1 MAKKINDNSEN
12 ESTLDILEQ
21 AKNVNTQTH
30 NYIDWNQETS
40 HMLSD
45 KSFED
50 KETIEND
57 WADFGNST
65 HDKTSFNPT
74 YKTGDLNEMRA
85 ADQGFVEKVGLGA
98 AKMTTTAATT
108 FLDNT
113 VGFLWGIVDAGING
127 NASRVFD
134 NDFTNAMQDFN
145 DYIEKEMPHYSS
157 QYEGWGMD
165 FWGNF
170 IGKDILQNAGFQVGT
185 GLSMIVPGGIL
196 KGGANA
202 AKGVKALSNF
212 MKTGKA
218 IRTGNA
224 AKDLVMGTYAA
235 IGESTIEA
243 LNNKRDFVNY
253 QTQLMNDEFAQQNQN
268 LDAQWKQLV
277 ITKYNG
283 NEEAARSSMD
293 FNEYFNQK
301 QLLKRQ
307 KQDRQKFITQE
318 ADKVGDIT
326 FLANL
331 AICGGTNFLTFG
343 KSFWGYNQSKR
354 FADGMAT
361 DIVEKGTNNVLK
373 KNVSESTAKKAIK
386 EGFIEVKNPNYGK
399 MVQNAEGKWVKD
411 TQKTIKKAVETNT
424 RAVSK
429 SPLANTLRT
438 FAEEGNQEM
447 IQQVAADYSTD
458 IVETDMLNYEALEKD
473 GLAYDEILKR
483 LNDTWFDFGKMCQAF
498 KKVYTDPQQWRQ
510 FFAGAIGVVLSP
522 HFTKGADG
530 KLKFHLNNIGAQNA
544 AIREQNSINALIA
557 EDINKIINSPESQ
570 NYLTGLLR
578 HTALD
583 RVKQNAVTADDK
595 MEYENADFAQFV
607 SDITTLS
614 NAGKL
619 EFLSAHLEGM
629 RNMTDEDLKKTCM
642 NMCTTNKNGKVVG
655 AFVDTNGNLIGDS
668 EEGISKVREKLN
680 RRIDRLQK
688 DISLY
693 QRTMNE
699 IDGQTNGVLDH
710 ETLAAFT
717 WEKAQLMNKYARAKE
732 IIGGEKSV
740 KNIGIYKN
748 KITANLTDFTNKL
761 NSTKESLKQE
771 KERLSRVPKVEGKP
785 VEASELQKQ
794 YEADIENLTRQIN
807 IATEVSQL
815 LTDME
820 GLQVNNSDHNDDKS
834 AIQQLFYKYSDIIG
848 KMPEFA
854 KMQGLVDENGN
865 RIKKKNKKG
874 EVIKNEDGTDKVA
887 SLSLEDIMATGLF
900 DKVMQEY
907 ADVDPKTVNDMSE
920 NYADAAK
927 LHFRAKETEK
937 GLDKLVNN
945 PEQFTAHR
953 AALQQ
958 RILERENDK
967 TITKLTKAI
976 QKGIDEGR
984 ITLDN
989 LEEESK
995 KIAEAIEND
1004 ETKKTRRLF
1013 DRMIS
1018 SLNTTPYDELR
1029 KIAINRVLKDKK
1041 NKDFA
1046 QIRDLINYVYLNIV
1060 MDKNLSDKAKE
1071 IAMQTFNNAIKGKKN
1086 IEEIHNTK
1094 ITINN
1099 VNINSLLVEESEG
1112 DKLLKRQRIERG
1124 EQNLPYNSA
1133 NYIYTEKSYAEA
1145 KIAQNEIPQ
1154 IINNAVNKFYNSRN
1168 SSKLSEQLGNIDES
1182 VVNAGTESA
1191 KVKKD
1196 IADKKKDVEDKIN
1209 ELLKTF
1215 KDGEVLSEAEKDK
1228 LVDDVNKI
1236 IDKALNDE
1244 EYKEEY
1250 RQEVSDTNI
1259 ELKRL
1264 AIDLIE
1270 KNLLNRI
1277 SDNYKKQD
1285 KDIKAEVD
1293 LDKAIDAVNKK
1304 IQKIQ
1309 RELERKGDN
1318 EAFNDVFDDIA
1329 KDDSSE
1335 EPKNSIEG
1343 YYYENGNVYR
1353 GHFVPCN
1360 SLLSGRKC
1368 YAVAERIDKNQYSWK
1383 IIDNHGAVIGTI
1395 YTNEL
1400 LEPEKRGG
1408 SISFDFSKLVTF
1420 TSDAFSLQRFSQ
1432 LGILV
1437 EPKPTT
1443 DAENRKRK
1451 AKRKKVNQVF
1461 RDNGTIDDKG
1471 NVNLQNNLIQSV
1483 ITSNV
1488 IFDNDLTGSQENQVI
1503 SSANILKSPVELTP
1517 TTVQSADN
1525 LTPTTIESADNLT
1538 PTTIELID
1546 YNAPNLVEDEKTQ
1559 LQSVRQKQVQAR
1571 HTVSRL
1577 DAQLSEL
1584 NDMLNRLQDAAKQN
1598 PQYHETLRT
1607 VDTFKQYVEF
1617 IRSNYEALGK
1627 PRNVILDS
1635 NAIQTIMDNLRNN
1648 MRKIFGDDVT
1658 FANDADMQR
1667 LADEAQAPVDI
1678 DLTETYKLSD
1688 EELENIITNLP
1699 EIPFDTVT
1707 WNDKEQKKEYSSGK
1721 SQFIDYSGRIIC
1733 VVDINGFKMPF
1744 YISTGKGGKKNVP
1757 TGKWYPIFGIASDGW
1772 LNKTTEKEILNYYN
1786 SPVLR
1791 QIAEAL
1797 DKKYG
1802 DLRGQYDNA
1811 KVKATGAHIDFINQ
1825 NLTPTEN
1832 GKKDTRSKIDAN
1844 IKNTKEALNKAVA
1857 DLHKS
1862 KQSTNSDIQFQ
1873 KIDTE
1878 NTELNSIKEQA
1889 IADGTFSKEN
1899 DDIRF
1904 SKSNGDIYGF
1914 TNKRKIVLNKD
1925 KFRLD
1930 TPVHEYTHL
1939 WDNACMEHSPE
1950 LWKRGVELMK
1960 QTDEWQK
1967 VLDDPNYAN
1976 IKDDVDKVAS
1986 EVHSRLSGM
1995 LAAGKAI
2002 QFAGRKNNKGFWA
2015 KLLNWF
2021 KEFKNFTLRHVFGMS
2036 KEDAK
2041 KVTLQ
2046 QFLSA
2051 PVADFFMQTDPRN
2064 IGISDYVKPKATQKI
2079 TTTNKDH
2086 KVKVGDTV
2094 QYQGVAKKATV
2105 TSVSDKGISIKT
2117 EDGKEYKNVDT
2128 KYIDFLYGSKPSSN
2142 VKYSD
2147 IEKEDAVS
2155 QEEYIARQ
2163 LVGTKINDAQ
2173 NEITDL
2179 KIASKKGE
2187 TIDKIVLDIKDKIPF
2202 NISEDEIKNHIIDIA
2217 SGRTIDAIK
2226 QYAVDAHYEAEDKAW
2241 EAERSRI
2248 EYELEDGINPSNT
2261 NEEDIPEDLDE
2272 GSLNS
2277 PFEEEA
2283 LRYELDR
2290 QFAEEESERVYNDV
2304 QYSLAQE
2311 AALAEQSGFDPIAL
2325 FVEEELARLKQQIPP
2340 VKLDIVNDD
2349 ADTKLARESE
2359 NNAKAELQSEPIDT
2373 FKPGISE
2380 FNINDKT
2387 QTFIN
2392 PKNEKGFRYI
2402 YDLYKATGAF
2412 DYVKNGNLRA
2422 GDEVQI
2428 AYGKIGENAE
2438 TNKPIYGVVFLVKDN
2453 NGNYQMIGT
2462 MSETKK
2468 SDPQTAT
2475 VLRQKLDK
2483 VAKNSKNYQIVSVN
2497 NNNSTN
2503 TFGSSNISFKL
2514 MLNNGKPITT
2524 TISKVLNGSLL
2535 NSQTRHSLKDVIL
2548 PNGGTVGNAVKN
2560 GENNLAIAFYDSK
2573 LQSVGNAN
2581 FTVDDVQLEAM
2592 KAFKNKG
2599 SKHKGHVV
2607 LMVDKPDGRKQLIP
2621 LHVATLGDLINKPNN
2636 AIVNNI
2642 KEVIGKLYDIYSSK
2656 STIGKK
2662 NRDMFE
2668 YLVMLDKYLYD
2679 STKLGTKIY
2688 FNAGNAIAIE
2698 AGNNDRIVLKNED
2711 GSPISRED
2719 FENEVLKQLSSFFI
2733 NVDEKSLERPEVLK
2747 SYIMNDVFTTYL
2759 VETTYRNSHFTVN
2772 PINAAGERLKVEKD
2786 TPEQKILKSYG
2797 IQEVIGTVGQTDLF
2811 DVVVV
2816 KDLKGNYGIYEKIGN
2831 TYKRSDAISNY
2842 STIQQFCIVAY
2853 AKLKKGIEAD
2863 TYSILSNG
2871 YTKDLNGKLQG
2882 PKELLVHKTEL
2893 GDTYI
2898 YDTESFNRI
2907 DNNNVYTVDNEGN
2920 EHNFVIDKVETK
2932 SDKDLSLDSKK
2943 VQNTLDKGKKAA
2955 KPKKQVKSSTKLPAL
2970 FFDKNFANKLLSL
2983 PTPKAI
2989 TQFFE
2994 NVDMQDFVDEING
3007 NESIV
3012 GSYKRM
3018 VEFLKSNLSKEQL
3031 EAMVDT
3037 LKEYN
3042 NNVFEVYTNYIKN
3055 QSQNLGVSID
3065 EALSSAG
3072 LFKLIEST
3080 KKPDNIKTAF
3090 EKEDETCAI

>member
-1 MAKKINDNSEN
+1 MAKKINDNPEN
-12 ESTLDILEQ
+12 EATIDILEQ
-21 AKNVNTQTH
+21 AKNINQQTH
-30 NYIDWNQETS
+30 NYIDWNQKTG

-45 KSFED
+45 KSFGD
-50 KETIEND
+50 TETLEND
-57 WADFGNST
+57 WGSFGQSS
-65 HDKTSFNPT
+65 HDNTSFNPN
-74 YKTGDLNEMRA
+74 YKSGDLNEMRA
-85 ADQGFVEKVGLGA
+85 ADQGFAEKIGLGA

-113 VGFLWGIVDAGING
+113 VGFLWGIAEAGING
-127 NASRVFD
+127 NASRIFD

-170 IGKDILQNAGFQVGT
+170 IGKDILQNAGFQIGT

-196 KGGANA
+196 KGGANV

-243 LNNKRDFVNY
+243 LNNKRDFVKY
-253 QTQLMNDEFAQQNQN
+253 QTKLMNDEFAQQNQV
-268 LDAQWKQLV
+268 LDDQWKQLV
-277 ITKYNG
+277 LTKYNG
-283 NEEAARSSMD
+283 NKEAARSSMD

-301 QLLKRQ
+301 QLLERQ
-307 KQDRQKFITQE
+307 KQERQKFITQE
-318 ADKVGDIT
+318 ADKVGDMT

-331 AICGGTNFLTFG
+331 VICGGTNFLTFG

-354 FADGMAT
+354 FSDGMAT

-373 KNVSESTAKKAIK
+373 KNLSESTAKKAIK
-386 EGFIEVKNPNYGK
+386 EGFIEIKNPNYGK
-399 MVQNAEGKWVKD
+399 MVQNTEGKWVKD

-447 IQQVAADYSTD
+447 IQQVSSDYSTD
-458 IVETDMLNYEALEKD
+458 IAETDMLNFEALAKD

-483 LNDTWFDFGKMCQAF
+483 LNDTWFDYGKMCQAF

-510 FFAGAIGVVLSP
+510 FFGGAIGVGFSP

-629 RNMTDEDLKKTCM
+629 RNMEDEDLKKTCM

-655 AFVDTNGNLIGDS
+655 DFVDTNGNFIGDS
-668 EEGISKVREKLN
+668 EDGMRKVREKLN

-740 KNIGIYKN
+740 KNLGIYKN

-794 YEADIENLTRQIN
+794 YEADIDNLTRQIN

-820 GLQVNNSDHNDDKS
+820 ALQVNNSDHNDDKS
-834 AIQQLFYKYSDIIG
+834 AIQQLFDKYSDMIG

-907 ADVDPKTVNDMSE
+907 ADVDSETVNDMSGD
-920 NYADAAK
+920 YADAAK

-937 GLDKLVNN
+937 GLDELVRN

-1004 ETKKTRRLF
+1004 ETTKTRRLF
-1013 DRMIS
+1013 DRMVS

-1046 QIRDLINYVYLNIV
+1046 QIRDLINYVYLNVV
-1060 MDKNLSDKAKE
+1060 MNNNLSDKAKE
-1071 IAMQTFNNAIKGKKN
+1071 IAMQAFNNAIKGKKN

-1094 ITINN
+1094 ITINDVN
-1099 VNINSLLVEESEG
+1099 VNSLLVEESAG

-1154 IINNAVNKFYNSRN
+1154 IINSAVDKFYNSRN
-1168 SSKLSEQLGNIDES
+1168 SSKLSDQLGNIDES
-1182 VVNAGTESA
+1182 AVNAGTESA

-1196 IADKKKDVEDKIN
+1196 IADKKKAVEDKIN

-1250 RQEVSDTNI
+1250 RQEVSDANI

-1270 KNLLNRI
+1270 KNVLNRI

-1285 KDIKAEVD
+1285 KDIEAEVY

-1309 RELERKGDN
+1309 RELERKGNDN

-1360 SLLSGRKC
+1360 SLLAGRKC
-1368 YAVAERIDKNQYSWK
+1368 YAVAERIDKNRYYWK

-1400 LEPEKRGG
+1400 LEPKKRGG
-1408 SISFDFSKLVTF
+1408 SISFDFSNLVTF
-1420 TSDAFSLQRFSQ
+1420 TPDAFSLQRFSQ

-1443 DAENRKRK
+1443 NAENRKRK

-1488 IFDNDLTGSQENQVI
+1488 IFDNDLTNSQENQVI
-1503 SSANILKSPVELTP
+1503 SSANILTSPVELTP
-1517 TTVQSADN
+1517 TTIQSAEN

-1538 PTTIELID
+1538 PTTIERID
-1546 YNAPNLVEDEKTQ
+1546 YNAPNLIEEEKTQ
-1559 LQSVRQKQVQAR
+1559 LQSVSQKQIQAR
-1571 HTVSRL
+1571 RTVSRL
-1577 DAQLSEL
+1577 DSQLSEL
-1584 NDMLNRLQDAAKQN
+1584 NNMLNRLQDAAKQN
-1598 PQYHETLRT
+1598 PTYHETLRT

-1617 IRSNYEALGK
+1617 VRSNYEALGK
-1627 PRNVILDS
+1627 PRNVVLDS
-1635 NAIQTIMDNLRNN
+1635 NAVQTIMDNLRNN

-1667 LADEAQAPVDI
+1667 LADEAQKMQYSRKYKIKSDTILTNLSEKYHSKPNNFAI
-1678 DLTETYKLSD
+1678 ARDLNNLYICDYNGTEYTILRSIRIEGNED
-1688 EELENIITNLP
+1688 LLNELEN
-1699 EIPFDTVT
+1699 EINNGTIGDTESFNRRLQDIKT
-1707 WNDKEQKKEYSSGK
+1707 EQ
-1721 SQFIDYSGRIIC
+1721 GR
-1733 VVDINGFKMPF
+1733 
-1744 YISTGKGGKKNVP
+1744 
-1757 TGKWYPIFGIASDGW
+1757 
-1772 LNKTTEKEILNYYN
+1772 
-1786 SPVLR
+1786 
-1791 QIAEAL
+1791 
-1797 DKKYG
+1797 
-1802 DLRGQYDNA
+1802 
-1811 KVKATGAHIDFINQ
+1811 H
-1825 NLTPTEN
+1825 
-1832 GKKDTRSKIDAN
+1832 
-1844 IKNTKEALNKAVA
+1844 
-1857 DLHKS
+1857 
-1862 KQSTNSDIQFQ
+1862 NSDNVNV
-1873 KIDTE
+1873 E
-1878 NTELNSIKEQA
+1878 NIRPTDDNDRLSAKASERKNNEGETDSNGNSNQRTSQLTELSTSDNE
-1889 IADGTFSKEN
+1889 
-1899 DDIRF
+1899 
-1904 SKSNGDIYGF
+1904 IYGF
-1914 TNKRKIVLNKD
+1914 TSSGNVVINKD
-1925 KFRLD
+1925 KFSLD
-1930 TPVHEYTHL
+1930 TPVHEYTHI
-1939 WDNACMEHSPE
+1939 WDKACMEHSPE

-2021 KEFKNFTLRHVFGMS
+2021 KEFKDFTLRHVFGMS
-2036 KEDAK
+2036 KEDAQ

-2064 IGISDYVKPKATQKI
+2064 IGITDYVKPKATQKT
-2079 TTTNKDH
+2079 TTTNKEH

-2105 TSVSDKGISIKT
+2105 TSVSDKCISIKT
-2117 EDGKEYKNVDT
+2117 EDGKEYKNVDA

-2142 VKYSD
+2142 AKYSD

-2155 QEEYIARQ
+2155 PEEYIARQ
-2163 LVGTKINDAQ
+2163 LVGTKINDVQ

-2202 NISEDEIKNHIIDIA
+2202 NISEDEIKNHIIDIT
-2217 SGRTIDAIK
+2217 SDRTIDAIK
-2226 QYAVDAHYEAEDKAW
+2226 QYAVDSHYEAEDKAW

-2248 EYELEDGINPSNT
+2248 ESELEGGINHIIT
-2261 NEEDIPEDLDE
+2261 NEEDISEAEYADWLD
-2272 GSLNS
+2272 S
-2277 PFEEEA
+2277 PFEEDA

-2290 QFAEEESERVYNDV
+2290 QFAEEESERTYNDV

-2325 FVEEELARLKQQIPP
+2325 FVEEELARLKQQVPP

-2359 NNAKAELQSEPIDT
+2359 NNAKAEIQSEPIDT

-2468 SDPQTAT
+2468 SDPQTAA
-2475 VLRQKLDK
+2475 VLRQELDK
-2483 VAKNSKNYQIVSVN
+2483 LAKDSKNYQIVSVN

-2548 PNGGTVGNAVKN
+2548 PNGVTVGNAVKN

-2621 LHVATLGDLINKPNN
+2621 LRVATLGDLINKPNN

-2668 YLVMLDKYLYD
+2668 YLVMFDQYIYD
-2679 STKLGTKIY
+2679 STKFGTKIY

-2698 AGNNDRIVLKNED
+2698 ADNNDRIVLKNED

-2733 NVDEKSLERPEVLK
+2733 NVDERSLERPEILN

-2759 VETTYRNSHFTVN
+2759 VETTHRNSHFTVN

-2797 IQEVIGTVGQTDLF
+2797 IKEVIGTVGQTDLF

-2831 TYKRSDAISNY
+2831 TYQRSGAISNY
-2842 STIQQFCIVAY
+2842 STIQQFCMVAY

-2863 TYSILSNG
+2863 TYNLLSNG

-2907 DNNNVYTVDNEGN
+2907 DNNNVYTVDNKGN
-2920 EHNFVIDKVETK
+2920 EHNFVTDKVETK

-2955 KPKKQVKSSTKLPAL
+2955 KPKKQVKSSIELPAL
-2970 FFDKNFANKLLSL
+2970 FFAKDFANTLLSL

-2994 NVDMQDFVDEING
+2994 SVDMQDFVDEING

-3012 GSYKRM
+3012 GPYKRM

-3037 LKEYN
+3037 LKEFN
-3042 NNVFEVYTNYIKN
+3042 NNVFEVYTNYIKS

-3065 EALSSAG
+3065 EALSSSG